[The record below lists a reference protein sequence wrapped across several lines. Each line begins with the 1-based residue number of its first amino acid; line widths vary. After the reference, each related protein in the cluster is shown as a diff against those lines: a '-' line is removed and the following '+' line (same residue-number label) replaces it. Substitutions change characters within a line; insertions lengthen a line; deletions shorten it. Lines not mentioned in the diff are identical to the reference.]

1 MENEMNVIFE
11 NYKTQ
16 IEKDAK
22 INPNIGKN
30 ILAHHNYFI
39 NSLQETIN
47 KVINNIHNS
56 YKEKIEQNKSTFDER
71 YNMLFNKFKKLVAE
85 NLKITK
91 ENENL
96 SNSFQEVKRKSLQLS
111 RVNNQLSRMKTDE
124 KNFQINKSYQKLESK
139 NQELRNSLNR
149 FSSIKQ
155 DIESSSNQD
164 DVNPFM
170 QENSLLQEVEP
181 KVKQNFNTELAI
193 EKGEEFTFNGVE
205 RIIEDEKIAT
215 VKGYQN
221 IITQPFNF
229 TLNDTKNSS
238 ESPPPQIKQISSK
251 VQKKIINSEIQQK
264 EIEKNIDVSDD
275 EFEDAIELNDEPR
288 KQYTFSLAN
297 IKELSNYSIDIF
309 DIKEWPFSLIIGN
322 DLLYQS
328 TLTFSINE
336 KESSPLFS
344 FDKKTFEITG
354 DYATIQIYL
363 KIKSSQPINKE
374 ETIHII
380 GILSNQEDNISQE
393 IRFSFKLTN
402 KKELIINN
410 SLELELPDSICKQ
423 RVLRLLSED
432 KSIANYFEIDDIKK
446 SIKESMGDLD
456 KALLKL
462 YQ

>member
-1 MENEMNVIFE
+1 MENEINVIIE
-11 NYKTQ
+11 NYKAQ
-16 IEKDAK
+16 IERDEKL
-22 INPNIGKN
+22 NPNIGKS
-30 ILAHHNYFI
+30 IRAHHNYFI
-39 NSLQETIN
+39 NSLQNTI
-47 KVINNIHNS
+47 KRVINNIHNS
-56 YKEKIEQNKSTFDER
+56 YKEKIEQNKSTFDAQ
-71 YNMLFNKFKKLVAE
+71 YNVLFNKFKRLVDQ

-96 SNSFQEVKRKSLQLS
+96 SNELLQLS
-111 RVNNQLSRMKTDE
+111 RVNNKLSRMKNELSE
-124 KNFQINKSYQKLESK
+124 KNFQMNKSYQKLESN
-139 NQELRNSLNR
+139 NQELKNSLLR
-149 FSSIKQ
+149 FSSIKP
-155 DIESSSNQD
+155 DIESTSNQD
-164 DVNPFM
+164 DVNPFKD
-170 QENSLLQEVEP
+170 NSLLQEVEP
-181 KVKQNFNTELAI
+181 KPRQNFNTELAF
-193 EKGEEFTFNGVE
+193 EKGEEFTLNGVE
-205 RIIEDEKIAT
+205 SIIEDEKIAT
-215 VKGYQN
+215 VKEYQN

-238 ESPPPQIKQISSK
+238 ESPSPQIKPTSPK

-264 EIEKNIDVSDD
+264 EIEKNKDVSDD
-275 EFEDAIELNDEPR
+275 EFEDAIELTDEPR
-288 KQYTFSLAN
+288 KHYTFSLSN
-297 IKELSNYSIDIF
+297 IKELSNYSVDIF
-309 DIKEWPFSLIIGN
+309 DLKEWPFSLIIEN

-354 DYATIQIYL
+354 DHAKIQIYL

-393 IRFSFKLTN
+393 ISFSFKLTN

-410 SLELELPDSICKQ
+410 SLELELPDSLCRQ
-423 RVLRLLSED
+423 RVVHLLNED
-432 KSIANYFEIDDIKK
+432 KSIAKYFEFDDIKQ